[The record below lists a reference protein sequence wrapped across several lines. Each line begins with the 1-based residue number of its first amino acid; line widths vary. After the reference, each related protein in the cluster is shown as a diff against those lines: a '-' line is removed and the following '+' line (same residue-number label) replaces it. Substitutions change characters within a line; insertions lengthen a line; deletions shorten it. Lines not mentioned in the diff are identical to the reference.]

1 MTNHLKNRHL
11 EQAVYPKC
19 KGMRSGDG
27 TEIRCPD
34 CGWICL
40 KHMYEK
46 HRGCE
51 ECKSYAWR
59 KQMVELEKIRNRP
72 RTTITL
78 LAADG
83 SRVPLEWVKEFTYL
97 GRVISADDRDE
108 PAVEQRM
115 TAAWRA
121 WHSLKPVFRA
131 KMRRGQKIGLANVI
145 VQASL
150 LYGCEMW
157 CLSKSTNSR
166 LRSAQD
172 AILRLATGLMPIMTP
187 AGLRKPSHK
196 LLLQRAHAQDI
207 VQTIQRRRLQ
217 FFGRVFRRTRANPV
231 TDLLHELW
239 DDEGRPTYER
249 SKPSWLK
256 QVRTDIDNS
265 MNFQDVYN
273 QATWESDCLEAGD
286 PYEG

>member
-1 MTNHLKNRHL
+1 MEQGSLAGMAQL
-11 EQAVYPKC
+11 E
-19 KGMRSGDG
+19 
-27 TEIRCPD
+27 T
-34 CGWICL
+34 
-40 KHMYEK
+40 
-46 HRGCE
+46 
-51 ECKSYAWR
+51 
-59 KQMVELEKIRNRP
+59 
-72 RTTITL
+72 
-78 LAADG
+78 
-83 SRVPLEWVKEFTYL
+83 
-97 GRVISADDRDE
+97 
-108 PAVEQRM
+108 
-115 TAAWRA
+115 
-121 WHSLKPVFRA
+121 VFSCQDAPRA
-131 KMRRGQKIGLANVI
+131 KKIGLANVI

-150 LYGCEMW
+150 LYGCETW

-196 LLLQRAHAQDI
+196 LLLQRAHS
-207 VQTIQRRRLQ
+207 LQ

-231 TDLLHELW
+231 TDILHELW
-239 DDEGRPTYER
+239 DDEGRPPYER

-273 QATWESDCLEAGD
+273 QATWEPDCLQAGD